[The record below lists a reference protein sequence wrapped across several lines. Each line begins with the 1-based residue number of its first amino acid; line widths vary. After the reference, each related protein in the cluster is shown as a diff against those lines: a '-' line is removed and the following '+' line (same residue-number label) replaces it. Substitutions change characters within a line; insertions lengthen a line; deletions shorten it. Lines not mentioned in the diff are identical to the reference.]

1 MTLES
6 TITVRKNKQVV
17 SLLVRW
23 LGSTKVL
30 KELLECPQINEKAA
44 TSLVTVSVIGKT
56 RMAAL
61 NSEYRKK
68 DSSTDVLSFE
78 LHEQGIMGELYLCPD
93 DIAANAIMMKH
104 SFDVEFIEIFIHGML
119 HLSGYDHSDKMF
131 SWQKKLTDRILA
143 LYEADHRA
151 R

>member
-6 TITVRKNKQVV
+6 TILVRKNDKFIS
-17 SLLVRW
+17 SLVHW
-23 LGSTKVL
+23 LGKPEIIQ
-30 KELLECPQINEKAA
+30 ELLMCAQLREKALN
-44 TSLVTVSVIGKT
+44 SVVIVSVIGKT

-61 NSEYRKK
+61 NTAYRQK

-78 LHEQGIMGELYLCPD
+78 LHDQGVMGELYLCPD

-104 SFDVEFIEIFIHGML
+104 SFHGEFIEIFIHGML
-119 HLSGYDHSDKMF
+119 HLSGYDHSDEMF